1 MTKTMNLSVKILI
14 FMVVGAIVGVL
25 FQQLGSYDCSAFLSQ
40 TKSMA
45 MDMDGW
51 ISKKAIL
58 AVGEGHC
65 SALQQQSWAYTYF
78 VEGLFNIGGSL
89 FINALKMLM
98 VPLVLVS
105 LVCGVC
111 SLADPSKLG
120 RLSLKSIGL
129 YLLTT
134 AIALILALTLASI
147 FEPGVG
153 MPVGEASFD
162 ASDKPPLSDV
172 IINIVPTNP
181 FEAMVSANMLQ
192 IIVFAILVGLAI
204 TLSGEQGKRI
214 GNWFSDANKVVM
226 ELVNIIMRFAPY
238 GVFFLIA
245 KTFATFPFADLVGSL
260 GSYFIL
266 VIVGL
271 LLHAL
276 ITYSVLIALFTRL
289 NPIPFFKGMWP
300 AMLTAFGT
308 SSSNATLPVT
318 MRCAESNL
326 GVHKNTFSF
335 TLPLGATINMD
346 GTAIMQGIAT
356 LFIAQA
362 YNVDLSMVQLLTV
375 VLTATLASIGTA
387 GVPSVG
393 LILLA
398 GVLTQV
404 NLPVEAI
411 GMILGIDRL
420 LDMTRTAV
428 NITGDAA
435 VTTIV
440 AKSEDEIDIDTF
452 NDPKVRSNFD
462 D

>member
-1 MTKTMNLSVKILI
+1 MNISVKILI
-14 FMVVGAIVGVL
+14 FMVVGAIVGTI
-25 FQQLGSYDCSAFLSQ
+25 FQQFGGYQCIDELSKEACKAFQSEN
-40 TKSMA
+40 
-45 MDMDGW
+45 W
-51 ISKKAIL
+51 I
-58 AVGEGHC
+58 
-65 SALQQQSWAYTYF
+65 YTYIID
-78 VEGLFNIGGSL
+78 GLFNVGGAW

-105 LVCGVC
+105 LVVGVC
-111 SLADPSKLG
+111 SLTDPSKLG
-120 RLSLKSIGL
+120 RLSLKTVGL

-134 AIALILALTLASI
+134 AIALILALLMASI
-147 FEPGVG
+147 FQPGNG
-153 MPVGEASFD
+153 MPVGD
-162 ASDKPPLSDV
+162 ANFVPKEKPPLTDV
-172 IINIVPTNP
+172 LINMIPTNP
-181 FEAMVSANMLQ
+181 FSAMAQANMLQ
-192 IIVFAILVGLAI
+192 IIVFAIILGLAI
-204 TLSGEQGKRI
+204 SFSGDKGKTI
-214 GNWFSDANKVVM
+214 KDWFESANHVVM
-226 ELVNIIMRFAPY
+226 GIVNLVMKFAPY

-245 KTFATFPFADLVGSL
+245 KTFATFPFADLVGGL
-260 GSYFIL
+260 GKYFIL
-266 VIVGL
+266 VIVVL
-271 LLHAL
+271 ILHAL
-276 ITYSVLIALFTRL
+276 LTYGSLIALLARL
-289 NPIPFFKGMWP
+289 NPVNFFKGMWP

-318 MRCAESNL
+318 MRCVEKNL
-326 GVHKNTFSF
+326 GVHKNTYSF
-335 TLPLGATINMD
+335 TLPLGATVNMD

-362 YNVDLSMVQLLTV
+362 YNADLTMAQMLTII
-375 VLTATLASIGTA
+375 LTATLASIGAA

-440 AKSEDEIDIDTF
+440 AKSEGEIELDTY
-452 NDPKVRSNFD
+452 NDPVIHSNFEEEET
-462 D
+462 

>member
-1 MTKTMNLSVKILI
+1 MNLSAKILI
-14 FMVVGAIVGVL
+14 FMVAGAIVGFL
-25 FQQLGSYDCSAFLSQ
+25 FLQFGGYDCSGFLTQ
-40 TKSMA
+40 TKTMA
-45 MDMDGW
+45 LNMDSWAG
-51 ISKKAIL
+51 KKGLL
-58 AVGEGHC
+58 AAGQANC
-65 SALQQQSWAYTYF
+65 TLLQEQSWSYNYL
-78 VEGLFNIGGSL
+78 VEGLFSVGGTL

-105 LVCGVC
+105 LVCGVS

-134 AIALILALTLASI
+134 AIALTLALTLASI
-147 FEPGVG
+147 FQPGIG
-153 MPVGEASFD
+153 MPVGDATFNASE
-162 ASDKPPLSDV
+162 KPPLTEV
-172 IINIVPTNP
+172 IINIIPTNP
-181 FEAMVSANMLQ
+181 FEAMFNANMLQ

-214 GNWFSDANKVVM
+214 SKWFNDVNKVVM
-226 ELVNIIMRFAPY
+226 ELVNIVMRFAPY

-245 KTFATFPFADLVGSL
+245 ETFATFPFSDLL
-260 GSYFIL
+260 GGLGGYFLL

-271 LLHAL
+271 ILHAIL
-276 ITYSVLIALFTRL
+276 TYSTLIALFARL
-289 NPIPFFKGMWP
+289 NPINFFKGMWP
-300 AMLTAFGT
+300 AMITAFGT

-318 MRCAESNL
+318 MRCAEMNL

-362 YNVDLSMVQLLTV
+362 YDVDLSMAQLLTV

-428 NITGDAA
+428 NISGDAA
-435 VTTIV
+435 VTAIV
-440 AKSEDEIDIDTF
+440 AKSENEIEMDTF
-452 NDPKVRSNFD
+452 NDPFNHSNFD

>member
-1 MTKTMNLSVKILI
+1 MNLSVKILT
-14 FMVVGAIVGVL
+14 FMVAGAIVGSI
-25 FQQLGSYDCSAFLSQ
+25 FHQFANSAF
-40 TKSMA
+40 
-45 MDMDGW
+45 
-51 ISKKAIL
+51 ISDY
-58 AVGEGHC
+58 V
-65 SALQQQSWAYTYF
+65 
-78 VEGLFNIGGSL
+78 VNGLFDVGGSL

-105 LVCGVC
+105 LVTGVI
-111 SLADPSKLG
+111 SLTDPSKLG
-120 RLSLKSIGL
+120 RLSLKTIGL
-129 YLLTT
+129 YLFTT
-134 AIALILALTLASI
+134 AIALTLALAMAW
-147 FEPGVG
+147 FWQPGIG
-153 MPVGEASFD
+153 MPVDNATYS
-162 ASDKPPLSDV
+162 AANKPPLTDV
-172 IINIVPTNP
+172 LKAIIPTNA
-181 FEAMVSANMLQ
+181 FEAMVKANMLQ
-192 IIVFAILVGLAI
+192 IIVFAILLGLAI
-204 TLSGEQGKRI
+204 TLSGESGKRI
-214 GNWFSDANKVVM
+214 GQWFKDANKVVM
-226 ELVNIIMRFAPY
+226 ELVNIIMKFAPY

-245 KTFATFPFADLVGSL
+245 KTFSTFPFTDLVGGL
-260 GSYFIL
+260 GKYFIL
-266 VIVGL
+266 VIITL
-271 LLHAL
+271 ILHAL
-276 ITYSVLIALFTRL
+276 ITYSSLLVLLAKL
-289 NPIPFFKGMWP
+289 NPINFFKGMWP

-318 MRCAESNL
+318 MRCVEKNL
-326 GVHKNTFSF
+326 GVNKSTYSF

-362 YNVDLSMVQLLTV
+362 YSVDLSMSQMLTV

-435 VTTIV
+435 VSAIV
-440 AKSEDEIDIDTF
+440 AKSENEIDLEIY
-452 NDPKVRSNFD
+452 NDPVIHSNFED
-462 D
+462 EKS

>member
-1 MTKTMNLSVKILI
+1 MNLSVKILI
-14 FMVVGAIVGVL
+14 FMLVGAVVGVL
-25 FQQLGSYDCSAFLSQ
+25 FLQFGGYQCASDLSKAECQTIQQG
-40 TKSMA
+40 
-45 MDMDGW
+45 
-51 ISKKAIL
+51 
-58 AVGEGHC
+58 
-65 SALQQQSWAYTYF
+65 SWAYTYF
-78 VEGLFNIGGSL
+78 VEGLFNVGGSL

-134 AIALILALTLASI
+134 AIALTLALTLASI
-147 FEPGVG
+147 FQPGIG
-153 MPVGEASFD
+153 MPVGDATFD
-162 ASDKPPLSDV
+162 ASSKPPLTDV
-172 IINIVPTNP
+172 LINIVPTNP
-181 FEAMVSANMLQ
+181 FEAMVKANMLQ
-192 IIVFAILVGLAI
+192 IIVFAILIGLAI

-214 GNWFSDANKVVM
+214 GNWFEDANKVVM
-226 ELVNIIMRFAPY
+226 ALVNIVMKFAPY

-245 KTFATFPFADLVGSL
+245 KTFATFPFSDLLGGL

-271 LLHAL
+271 ILHAL
-276 ITYSVLIALFTRL
+276 ITYSALIAIFARL
-289 NPIPFFKGMWP
+289 NPINFFKGMWP
-300 AMLTAFGT
+300 AMVTAFGT

-362 YNVDLSMVQLLTV
+362 YGVDLSMAQLLTV

-440 AKSEDEIDIDTF
+440 AKSEGEIDIETF
-452 NDPKVRSNFD
+452 NDTSNRSNFD

>member
-1 MTKTMNLSVKILI
+1 MNLSVKILI

-25 FQQLGSYDCSAFLSQ
+25 FLQFGGYDCSANLSQ
-40 TKSMA
+40 AKLTA
-45 MDMDGW
+45 INVDNWFG
-51 ISKKAIL
+51 KKAL
-58 AVGEGHC
+58 LYTAEAHC
-65 SALQQQSWAYTYF
+65 TVLQEQSWAYSYF
-78 VEGLFNIGGSL
+78 VDGIFNVGGKW
-89 FINALKMLM
+89 FVNALKMLM

-134 AIALILALTLASI
+134 AIALTLALTLASV
-147 FEPGVG
+147 FQPGIG
-153 MPVGEASFD
+153 MPVGD
-162 ASDKPPLSDV
+162 AYFSAADKPPLTDV
-172 IINIVPTNP
+172 LINIIPQNA
-181 FEAMVSANMLQ
+181 FKAMVSANMLQ
-192 IIVFAILVGLAI
+192 IIVFAILIGLAI

-214 GNWFSDANKVVM
+214 GNWFNDVNKVVM

-245 KTFATFPFADLVGSL
+245 KTFATFPFVDLL
-260 GSYFIL
+260 GGLGGYFIL

-276 ITYSVLIALFTRL
+276 ITYSVLIAIFARL
-289 NPIPFFKGMWP
+289 NPIQFFKGMWP
-300 AMLTAFGT
+300 AMITAFGT

-318 MRCAESNL
+318 MRCAEANL
-326 GVHKNTFSF
+326 GIHKNTYSF

-362 YNVDLSMVQLLTV
+362 YGVDLSMAQLLTV

-440 AKSEDEIDIDTF
+440 AKSEDEIDLETF
-452 NDPKVRSNFD
+452 NDSKIHSNFD

>member
-1 MTKTMNLSVKILI
+1 MNLSLKILI
-14 FMVVGAIVGVL
+14 YMVAGALVGVL
-25 FQQLGSYDCSAFLSQ
+25 FLQFGDYQCAKD
-40 TKSMA
+40 
-45 MDMDGW
+45 
-51 ISKKAIL
+51 ISKEACTTI
-58 AVGEGHC
+58 
-65 SALQQQSWAYTYF
+65 QNDSWAYTYF
-78 VEGLFNIGGSL
+78 VNGIFEVGGSW

-105 LVCGVC
+105 LVCGVS

-120 RLSLKSIGL
+120 KLSLKSIGL

-134 AIALILALTLASI
+134 SIALTGALTLASI
-147 FEPGVG
+147 FKPGVG
-153 MPVGEASFD
+153 MPVGDATFD
-162 ASDKPPLSDV
+162 ASEKPPLTKVLID
-172 IINIVPTNP
+172 IIPTNP
-181 FEAMVSANMLQ
+181 FEAMVAANMLQ
-192 IIVFAILVGLAI
+192 IIVFAILIGLAI
-204 TLSGEQGKRI
+204 TMAGEKGKRI
-214 GNWFSDANKVVM
+214 GNWFNDANKVIM

-245 KTFATFPFADLVGSL
+245 KTFAEFPFDKIAGSL
-260 GSYFIL
+260 GAYFAL
-266 VIVGL
+266 VIGAL
-271 LLHAL
+271 ILHAL
-276 ITYSVLIALFTRL
+276 ITYGALIALLARL
-289 NPIPFFKGMWP
+289 NPINFFKGMWP

-318 MRCAESNL
+318 MRCAEKNL
-326 GVHKNTFSF
+326 GVHRNTYSF

-362 YNVDLSMVQLLTV
+362 YSVDLSMAQLLTV

-435 VTTIV
+435 VSVIV
-440 AKSEDEIDIDTF
+440 AKSENELDKDVY
-452 NDPKVRSNFD
+452 NHAKVHTEFD

>member
-25 FQQLGSYDCSAFLSQ
+25 FLQFGDYQCAKGLAEAECQAIQQ
-40 TKSMA
+40 K
-45 MDMDGW
+45 
-51 ISKKAIL
+51 
-58 AVGEGHC
+58 
-65 SALQQQSWAYTYF
+65 SWAYTYF

-134 AIALILALTLASI
+134 AIALTLALTLASI
-147 FEPGVG
+147 FQPGVG

-162 ASDKPPLSDV
+162 ASEKPPLSDV
-172 IINIVPTNP
+172 IINIIPTNP

-214 GNWFSDANKVVM
+214 GNWFEDANKVVM

-245 KTFATFPFADLVGSL
+245 KTFATFPFSDLVGSL

-271 LLHAL
+271 LLHAM

-289 NPIPFFKGMWP
+289 NPINFFKGMWP

-318 MRCAESNL
+318 MRCAETNL

-362 YNVDLSMVQLLTV
+362 YSVDLSMAQLLTV

-440 AKSEDEIDIDTF
+440 AKSEGEIDIDTF
-452 NDPKVRSNFD
+452 NDTNNRSNFD

>member
-1 MTKTMNLSVKILI
+1 MNLSAKILI
-14 FMVVGAIVGVL
+14 FMVAGAIVGTL
-25 FQQLGSYDCSAFLSQ
+25 FLQFGGYDCSATLSQ
-40 TKSMA
+40 MKQMA
-45 MDMDGW
+45 LSSDSW
-51 ISKKAIL
+51 LAKKLFIAT
-58 AVGEGHC
+58 GEGYC
-65 SALQQQSWAYTYF
+65 SAVESQSWVYTYF
-78 VEGLFNIGGSL
+78 VDGLFNVGGTL

-134 AIALILALTLASI
+134 AIALTIALTIASI
-147 FEPGVG
+147 FQPGIG
-153 MPVGEASFD
+153 MPVGDATFD
-162 ASDKPPLSDV
+162 PSDKPPLTEV
-172 IINIVPTNP
+172 ITNIIPVNP
-181 FEAMVSANMLQ
+181 FDAMASANMLQ
-192 IIVFAILVGLAI
+192 IIIFAILVGLAI

-214 GNWFSDANKVVM
+214 GNWFNDANKVVM
-226 ELVNIIMRFAPY
+226 ELVNIVMRFAPY

-245 KTFATFPFADLVGSL
+245 KTFATFPFSDLAGGL
-260 GSYFIL
+260 GGYFIL

-271 LLHAL
+271 ILHAL
-276 ITYSVLIALFTRL
+276 ISYSVLITLFARL
-289 NPIPFFKGMWP
+289 NPINFFKGMWP
-300 AMLTAFGT
+300 AMITAFGT

-318 MRCAESNL
+318 MRCAETNL

-362 YNVDLSMVQLLTV
+362 YSVDLSMAQLLTV

-440 AKSEDEIDIDTF
+440 AKSEDEIDLDTF
-452 NDPKVRSNFD
+452 NDPKNRSNFD

>member
-1 MTKTMNLSVKILI
+1 MNLSVKILI
-14 FMVVGAIVGVL
+14 FMLVGAVVGVL
-25 FQQLGSYDCSAFLSQ
+25 FLQFGGYDCSSFSSQMKQMAFNSETGLSKLLF
-40 TKSMA
+40 KST
-45 MDMDGW
+45 
-51 ISKKAIL
+51 
-58 AVGEGHC
+58 GEAYC
-65 SALQQQSWAYTYF
+65 SVVQQNSWAYTYF
-78 VEGLFNIGGSL
+78 VEGLFNVGGTL

-134 AIALILALTLASI
+134 AIALTLALTLASI
-147 FEPGVG
+147 FQPGIG
-153 MPVGEASFD
+153 MPVGDAAFD
-162 ASDKPPLSDV
+162 ASSKPPLTDV

-181 FEAMVSANMLQ
+181 FEAMVKANMLQ
-192 IIVFAILVGLAI
+192 IIIFAILVGLAI

-214 GNWFSDANKVVM
+214 GNWFEDANKVVM
-226 ELVNIIMRFAPY
+226 ALVNVVMKFAPY

-245 KTFATFPFADLVGSL
+245 KTFATFPFSDLLGGL
-260 GSYFIL
+260 GSYFLL

-271 LLHAL
+271 ILHAL
-276 ITYSVLIALFTRL
+276 ITYSVLITIFARL
-289 NPIPFFKGMWP
+289 NPLNFFKGMWP
-300 AMLTAFGT
+300 AMVTAFGT

-318 MRCAESNL
+318 MRCAETNL
-326 GVHKNTFSF
+326 GIHKNTFSF

-362 YNVDLSMVQLLTV
+362 YGNDLSMAQLLTV

-440 AKSEDEIDIDTF
+440 AKSEGEIDIDTF
-452 NDPKVRSNFD
+452 NDTSNRSNFD

>member
-1 MTKTMNLSVKILI
+1 MNLSLKILV
-14 FMVVGAIVGVL
+14 FMVAGAVVGTILHQFSGNSFIDNNIVN
-25 FQQLGSYDCSAFLSQ
+25 
-40 TKSMA
+40 
-45 MDMDGW
+45 
-51 ISKKAIL
+51 
-58 AVGEGHC
+58 
-65 SALQQQSWAYTYF
+65 
-78 VEGLFNIGGSL
+78 GLFHVGGSW

-105 LVCGVC
+105 LVVGVS

-120 RLSLKSIGL
+120 RLSYKSVGL

-134 AIALILALTLASI
+134 AIALILALLLAGI
-147 FEPGVG
+147 FQPGAG
-153 MPVGEASFD
+153 MPVGEVNFD
-162 ASDKPPLSDV
+162 AKNKPPLTDV
-172 IINIVPTNP
+172 LINIIPTNP
-181 FEAMVSANMLQ
+181 FGAMVKANMLQ
-192 IIVFAILVGLAI
+192 IIVFAILLGLAI
-204 TLSGEQGKRI
+204 TFSGEAGKRI
-214 GNWFSDANKVVM
+214 GNWFKDANAVVM
-226 ELVNIIMRFAPY
+226 AIVNIVMKFAPY

-245 KTFATFPFADLVGSL
+245 KTFATFPFSDIAGSL
-260 GSYFIL
+260 GKYFVL
-266 VIVGL
+266 VIGGL
-271 LLHAL
+271 ILHAL
-276 ITYSVLIALFTRL
+276 LTYSSLIMLFARL
-289 NPIPFFKGMWP
+289 NPINFFKGMWP

-318 MRCAESNL
+318 MRCVEKNL
-326 GVHKNTFSF
+326 GVHKNTYSF
-335 TLPLGATINMD
+335 TLPLGATVNMD

-362 YNVDLSMVQLLTV
+362 YSVDLTMAQMLTII
-375 VLTATLASIGTA
+375 LTATLASIGTA

-440 AKSEDEIDIDTF
+440 AKSEGEIDLDVY
-452 NDPKVRSNFD
+452 NDPRVHSNFED
-462 D
+462 QTN

>member
-1 MTKTMNLSVKILI
+1 MNLSAKILI
-14 FMVVGAIVGVL
+14 FMVVGAITGFL
-25 FQQLGSYDCSAFLSQ
+25 FLQFGGYDCSDFLTQ
-40 TKSMA
+40 TKTMA
-45 MDMDGW
+45 LNMDSWAG
-51 ISKKAIL
+51 KKGLLAAGQAHCNIL
-58 AVGEGHC
+58 QE
-65 SALQQQSWAYTYF
+65 QSWAYTY
-78 VEGLFNIGGSL
+78 VIDGIFNVGGEW
-89 FINALKMLM
+89 FIRALKMLM

-105 LVCGVC
+105 LVCGVT

-134 AIALILALTLASI
+134 AIALTLALSLASI

-153 MPVGEASFD
+153 MPVGD
-162 ASDKPPLSDV
+162 AEFSAKDKPPLTEV
-172 IINIVPTNP
+172 LINIIPNNA
-181 FEAMVSANMLQ
+181 FESMVKANMLQ
-192 IIVFAILVGLAI
+192 IIIFAVLIGLAI
-204 TLSGEQGKRI
+204 TISGEQGKRI
-214 GNWFSDANKVVM
+214 GNWFNDANKVVM
-226 ELVNIIMRFAPY
+226 ELVNIVMRFAPY

-245 KTFATFPFADLVGSL
+245 KTFATFPFSDLLGGL
-260 GSYFIL
+260 GSYFLL

-271 LLHAL
+271 ILHAIL
-276 ITYSVLIALFTRL
+276 TYSTLIALFARL
-289 NPIPFFKGMWP
+289 NPINFFKGMWP
-300 AMLTAFGT
+300 AMITAFGT

-318 MRCAESNL
+318 MRCAEMNL

-362 YNVDLSMVQLLTV
+362 YNVDLSMAQLLTV

-393 LILLA
+393 LVLLA
-398 GVLTQV
+398 GVLAQV
-404 NLPVEAI
+404 DLPVEAI

-435 VTTIV
+435 VTAIV
-440 AKSEDEIDIDTF
+440 AKSENEIELDTF
-452 NDPKVRSNFD
+452 NDPFNHSNFD